1 MTPDTPPSH
10 ATASDTADQALA
22 NRALTDL
29 MRESLDEKRRARR
42 WNTGFRVFYAVLALF
57 AVLALVGRGG
67 HGGVGPK
74 GPHTAMVRIEGV
86 IEDGGDVSAD
96 HVAEALRD
104 AFANPNVK
112 GIVLQI
118 DSPGGSPVQSDLIYR
133 EIRRLR
139 ALHKDIPVHATV
151 LDLCASGGYYIA
163 SAADT
168 IHVNPSS
175 VVGSIGVIMN
185 GFGFTGAMD
194 RFGVERRVLTAGEN
208 KAFLDPFA
216 PVKPDEVAHARKLLD
231 DIHAHFVEA
240 VKQGRGSRL
249 KDDGKLF
256 GGLMWTGTQA
266 VEMGLADAIG
276 STGSVARDVF
286 KAENVVDY
294 TPQPDIAEKFAKR
307 FGASVG
313 EAIANFSPALAGTL
327 RSPTPS
333 IR

>member
-1 MTPDTPPSH
+1 MTTEETPSPSSP
-10 ATASDTADQALA
+10 ADTASEALA
-22 NRALTDL
+22 GLV
-29 MRESLDEKRRARR
+29 RESLDEKRRARR
-42 WNTGFRVFYAVLALF
+42 WNIGFRVFYALLALS
-57 AVLALVGRGG
+57 AVLVLLSRGS
-67 HGGVGPK
+67 HGGGATTA
-74 GPHTAMVRIEGV
+74 HTALVRIEGV

-96 HVAEALRD
+96 HVVEALRE
-104 AFANPNVK
+104 AFGNPHVK

-163 SAADT
+163 SAADR

-185 GFGFTGAMD
+185 GFGFTGSME
-194 RFGVERRVLTAGEN
+194 RLGVERRVLTAGEN

-216 PVKPDEVAHARKLLD
+216 PVKPDEEAHARQLLD
-231 DIHAHFVEA
+231 DIHAHFIEA

-249 KDDGKLF
+249 RDDGRLF

-266 VEMGLADAIG
+266 IGLGLADAIG
-276 STGSVARDVF
+276 STDSVAREVF
-286 KAENVVDY
+286 KAEDVVDY
-294 TPQPDIAEKFAKR
+294 TPQPDLAEKLAKR
-307 FGASVG
+307 FGAAAG
-313 EAIANFSPALAGTL
+313 AAMAKALGGL
-327 RSPTPS
+327 S